1 VKVFTCISIGD
12 KSKTVERQIELLQK
26 HVPMAT
32 SSSNCFIL
40 NALAKFTNINPEFRS
55 LVIPTFE
62 SFLESWDT
70 ELQQRAV
77 EFIILSKNDGEDEN
91 LPNLTE
97 IRYYTIKLGKN
108 YSQKCLNT
116 LLNTK
121 TTQFFLED

>member
-1 VKVFTCISIGD
+1 VKVFNCISIGD
-12 KSKTVERQIELLQK
+12 KSKTVERQIEILQK

-32 SSSNCFIL
+32 PSSNCFIL
-40 NALAKFTNINPEFRS
+40 NALAKFTNINPDFRS

-97 IRYYTIKLGKN
+97 IRY
-108 YSQKCLNT
+108 
-116 LLNTK
+116 
-121 TTQFFLED
+121 